1 MDQLVD
7 VMVKVQVFHKSVKG
21 ASHIVLGKP
30 CQDYSLSYNENDIQ
44 IAVVC
49 DGHGG
54 STYFRSDVGSKL
66 AAEVTIDLLK
76 NFANCVNASTFN
88 GLEFSITAK
97 PKHNP
102 FIDLDGQRL
111 KYEDLNDEQ
120 KQYAKQ
126 AQAYIESDGKYPA
139 LQALVSELIEKIYE
153 EWISRIAKDES
164 RNHFNKNERIILEGK
179 GAEKAYGCTLLAFM
193 RTKNFWLS
201 FQIGDGKIYFCDKT
215 LKWSNPIP
223 TDCTCFMNYTT
234 SLCDSNP
241 VDEFRYAFNG
251 KGDFP
256 LAVMLCSD
264 GLDGSL
270 RTSANLQDF
279 YEQIIKLCLD
289 GDDVG
294 VELESC
300 FPVLSENGNKDDI
313 SLSGIVDLSD
323 VDFSSINK
331 FLELRKRTREI
342 QKDYHSRKND
352 IEFIESRIDT
362 LKIKLERLKDNRFN
376 KQTELDEMRQEVKD
390 REHEVSSIDKSVR
403 DLVSELETLKSELKK
418 KKNDFENWKFMV
430 KNEMAELESEN
441 NNDEIEGSDAGISDY
456 TTW

>member
-1 MDQLVD
+1 M
-7 VMVKVQVFHKSVKG
+7 FHKSVKG
-21 ASHIVLGKP
+21 ANHIASGKP
-30 CQDYSLSYNENDIQ
+30 CQDYSLSYSEIGLQ

-54 STYFRSDVGSKL
+54 CTYFRSDVGSRL
-66 AAEVTIDLLK
+66 AAEITVELLK
-76 NFANCVNASTFN
+76 NFANSVSSSSFK
-88 GLEFSITAK
+88 GSDFSITAK

-102 FIDLDGQRL
+102 FMDPDGKRL

-120 KQYAKQ
+120 KQFARQ
-126 AQAYIESDGKYPA
+126 AQAYIESEGKYPE
-139 LQALVSELIEKIYE
+139 LQTLISELIEKIYE
-153 EWISRIAKDES
+153 EWISQITDDES
-164 RNHFNKNERIILEGK
+164 RNHFSKKEKSILEGK
-179 GAEKAYGCTLLAFM
+179 GLEKAYGCTLLAFM
-193 RTKNFWLS
+193 RTKDFWLS
-201 FQIGDGKIYFCDKT
+201 LQIGDGKIYCCDKT

-223 TDCTCFMNYTT
+223 NDCTCFLNCTT

-279 YEQIIKLCLD
+279 YEQIINLCLD

-294 VELESC
+294 AELESF
-300 FPVLSENGNKDDI
+300 FPTLRESGNKDDI

-323 VDFSSINK
+323 VDLLSLNK
-331 FLELRKRTREI
+331 SMELKKRTREI
-342 QKDYHSRKND
+342 RNDYHFRKTD
-352 IEFIESRIDT
+352 IESIESRVDT
-362 LKIKLERLKDNRFN
+362 LKIKLDRLKDNRLN
-376 KQTELDEMRQEVKD
+376 KQTERDEMRQGIKD
-390 REHEVSSIDKSVR
+390 RENKVASLGKNVG
-403 DLVSELETLKSELKK
+403 DLRSELDTLIRELNKKKSE
-418 KKNDFENWKFMV
+418 FENWKFTV

-441 NNDEIEGSDAGISDY
+441 NNDENEGNNATVLDY
-456 TTW
+456 TTE